1 MRTRIVVAIACALAA
16 AGAVAQAPAAAQ
28 RIDLDSVAALVA
40 TVAGCAAL
48 HSAAADALERGGL
61 AAYADVARRRAEVDQ
76 LTAMFL
82 VAEDRVA
89 KGGARRDYMSYA
101 SYVEDLTAAA
111 RAHMAAIVTLQD
123 IDKFTN
129 EEDFCASLVAL
140 EDETLAKINADT
152 DARFAP
158 GAALA
163 AANDGNG
170 NAHGDGHGASAPRD

>member
-16 AGAVAQAPAAAQ
+16 TGAAAQ
-28 RIDLDSVAALVA
+28 PPAGPRIDLDSVAALVA
-40 TVAGCAAL
+40 AVAGCAAL
-48 HSAAADALERGGL
+48 HSSAADALERGGL
-61 AAYADVARRRAEVDQ
+61 AAYADVARRRAEADQ

-140 EDETLAKINADT
+140 EDETLAKINAET

-158 GAALA
+158 GAEVA
-163 AANDGNG
+163 AADDGAPL
-170 NAHGDGHGASAPRD
+170 AHN